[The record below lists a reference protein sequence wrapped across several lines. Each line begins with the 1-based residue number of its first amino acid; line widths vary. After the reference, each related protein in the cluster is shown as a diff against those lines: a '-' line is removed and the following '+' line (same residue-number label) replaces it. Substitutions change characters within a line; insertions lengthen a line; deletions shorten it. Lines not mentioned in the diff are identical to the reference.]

1 MEIDEIITVKE
12 KILIILD
19 SRNATAYYNDSW
31 NSKLD
36 FDFQDNL
43 NFFDSSIIEV
53 YCSVLSFTCPNSI
66 YIINENNNY
75 LALNIGNFYFPYG
88 NYNAQTFMTTFLNVL
103 PLGFNITF
111 NSITNAF
118 TISYNSPFIILN
130 SSTINE
136 IMGFS
141 KNTDYVSINN
151 SLTMPFTCN
160 FNGLQ
165 NINVIM
171 DDITTKNMDSYSGT
185 ISSILQNIP
194 VDCNSPI
201 IKFVKTNDFCIPV
214 KINSINQFSISL
226 MNDSGQY
233 INLNNQHF
241 SITIEFT
248 ILKDIP
254 RFKMN
259 FQNIIKNV

>member
-1 MEIDEIITVKE
+1 
-12 KILIILD
+12 
-19 SRNATAYYNDSW
+19 
-31 NSKLD
+31 
-36 FDFQDNL
+36 
-43 NFFDSSIIEV
+43 
-53 YCSVLSFTCPNSI
+53 
-66 YIINENNNY
+66 
-75 LALNIGNFYFPYG
+75 
-88 NYNAQTFMTTFLNVL
+88 
-103 PLGFNITF
+103 
-111 NSITNAF
+111 
-118 TISYNSPFIILN
+118 
-130 SSTINE
+130 
-136 IMGFS
+136 
-141 KNTDYVSINN
+141 
-151 SLTMPFTCN
+151 MPFTCN

-171 DDITTKNMDSYSGT
+171 DDITTKNMDSFSGT

-201 IKFVKTNDFCIPV
+201 IQFVKTNDFCIPV

-241 SITIEFT
+241 NITIEFT

-254 RFKMN
+254 RFKTN

>member
-1 MEIDEIITVKE
+1 
-12 KILIILD
+12 
-19 SRNATAYYNDSW
+19 
-31 NSKLD
+31 
-36 FDFQDNL
+36 
-43 NFFDSSIIEV
+43 
-53 YCSVLSFTCPNSI
+53 
-66 YIINENNNY
+66 
-75 LALNIGNFYFPYG
+75 
-88 NYNAQTFMTTFLNVL
+88 
-103 PLGFNITF
+103 
-111 NSITNAF
+111 
-118 TISYNSPFIILN
+118 
-130 SSTINE
+130 
-136 IMGFS
+136 MGFS
-141 KNTDYVSINN
+141 KNTNFVSINN

-171 DDITTKNMDSYSGT
+171 DDITTKNMDSFSGT

-214 KINSINQFSISL
+214 KINSVNQFSISL

-241 SITIEFT
+241 NITIEFS